1 MTKAEREKKMM
12 ERLLALRGFD
22 DRFRK
27 SGELYLAGVDEVGR
41 GPLAGPVVTAACVL
55 PADFDVPGIDDSKK
69 LTDRRR
75 REMSRIIL
83 DRALAFG
90 FGISTNERIDRIN
103 ILEAT
108 KEAMYQAVQ
117 EAEKMLRERTGC
129 GLDRVLVDAVN
140 LDMLPVPVTSMTK
153 GDATSLSIAAA
164 SIIAKV
170 RRDDMMIAYE
180 ETYPGYDFA
189 SNKGYGTKSHYA
201 GLKEQGISPIHRRTF
216 LRNME
221 DHF

>member
-1 MTKAEREKKMM
+1 MTKLEREKKMM
-12 ERLLALRGFD
+12 ERLRALRSFD

-27 SGELYLAGVDEVGR
+27 EGALYLAGVDEVGR

-75 REMSRIIL
+75 REMNRVIL
-83 DRALAFG
+83 DRALAWG
-90 FGISTNERIDRIN
+90 FGISTNRRIDEIN

-117 EAEKMLRERTGC
+117 EAEEMLRERTGC
-129 GLDRVLVDAVN
+129 RLDRVLVDAVN
-140 LDMLPVPVTSMTK
+140 LDFLPVPVTSMTK

-170 RRDDMMIAYE
+170 HRDDMMIAYDK
-180 ETYPGYDFA
+180 TYPGYDFA
-189 SNKGYGTKSHYA
+189 SNKGYGTKAHYA
-201 GLKEQGISPIHRRTF
+201 GLKAQGLSPIHRRTF

-221 DHF
+221 EHF

>member
-1 MTKAEREKKMM
+1 MTKLEREKKMM
-12 ERLLALRGFD
+12 ERLQALRSFD

-27 SGELYLAGVDEVGR
+27 EGALYLAGVDEVGR

-75 REMSRIIL
+75 REMNRVIL
-83 DRALAFG
+83 DRALAWG
-90 FGISTNERIDRIN
+90 FGISTNRRIDEIN

-108 KEAMYQAVQ
+108 KEAMYRAVQ
-117 EAEKMLRERTGC
+117 EAEEMLRERTGC
-129 GLDRVLVDAVN
+129 RLDRVLVDAVN
-140 LDMLPVPVTSMTK
+140 LDFLPVPVTSMTK

-170 RRDDMMIAYE
+170 HRDDMMIAYDK
-180 ETYPGYDFA
+180 TYPGYDFA
-189 SNKGYGTKSHYA
+189 SNKGYGTKAHYA
-201 GLKEQGISPIHRRTF
+201 GLKAQGLSPIHRRTF

-221 DHF
+221 EHF